1 MENTV
6 GGLDP
11 AYTKND
17 EYNIVLSAVVRVSVR
32 MLILATPSSHEEVPF
47 ADDLLIQVP
56 SERRDRRLARVDPLG
71 GESLL
76 ASCTFAVFMR
86 NYR

>member
-32 MLILATPSSHEEVPF
+32 MLIHDTPSSHEEVPF
-47 ADDLLIQVP
+47 ADDLLITVP
-56 SERRDRRLARVDPLG
+56 YERRDRRLARVDPLSG
-71 GESLL
+71 KPPL
-76 ASCTFAVFMR
+76 ASCTSAVLMR
-86 NYR
+86 NHR

>member
-32 MLILATPSSHEEVPF
+32 MLINAIPSSHEKFPF
-47 ADDLLIQVP
+47 ADNLPIQVP
-56 SERRDRRLARVDPLG
+56 SERRDRRLARVD
-71 GESLL
+71 SLSGKSL
-76 ASCTFAVFMR
+76 FASCTPAVFMR